1 MKTEV
6 AVFNQEKPFARFVS
20 SSSISPVQA
29 VWSRGDGAA
38 VDPRHKRTEGVLHI
52 RGAKREDAG
61 QYVCQVTNH
70 SRGHGHV
77 TSCSPLIGPCGS

>member
-1 MKTEV
+1 M
-6 AVFNQEKPFARFVS
+6 
-20 SSSISPVQA
+20 QA